1 MQLHNTIQVM
11 LKRSVLNP
19 LSFVL
24 WYVFGVY
31 CLPCHRPVLEGH
43 EQKRA
48 QMRRAEL
55 ASQARGLVK
64 CMRFEAGQGLQ
75 YLMAARQRSGST
87 NLDISDHDPGDPKQA
102 ADNLFDR

>member
-1 MQLHNTIQVM
+1 M
-11 LKRSVLNP
+11 LTGSVL
-19 LSFVL
+19 SSVSSVL
-24 WYVFGVY
+24 CDVFGVY

>member
-1 MQLHNTIQVM
+1 M
-11 LKRSVLNP
+11 LGLRPELN
-19 LSFVL
+19 LR
-24 WYVFGVY
+24 
-31 CLPCHRPVLEGH
+31 CHRPVLEGH

-48 QMRRAEL
+48 QMKRVEL

-75 YLMAARQRSGST
+75 YLIAARQRSGDI
-87 NLDISDHDPGDPKQA
+87 NLDILEHDPGDPQQA